1 MVSIRKAK
9 QGFQLRNPGRGVVA
23 AMVTTQFD
31 REKIGLLAG
40 GMTVGVMLII
50 MYHTLGL
57 GSNGD
62 YARYDGGGRVPLS
75 LRNTHPHPHLSVYS
89 APLDDRFNA
98 IALDIIESL
107 DCVNLINATISGNK
121 NDYSFGD
128 QRRRRLQLQ
137 DEDRESQRQRR
148 RGLNSG
154 DEQHV
159 DDGGFLD
166 PVPPGSKDEED
177 AEHADDITPRDD
189 KQGSHEGEEEEG
201 DGGNHWDDVSMGEEE
216 GFHRGYGMRITAQ
229 HLFCVAAYELPP
241 KEITDN
247 LICDAEGSKRKAL
260 LELWSSAASQMDQSL
275 LVKVLGLAHEKPNQ
289 LLLKKLYHL
298 WAPEND
304 EGLTYMLAS
313 LNDENNADHGGLHGL
328 QESLGPGK
336 LFVDVGSCLGLT
348 TLAVTQLY
356 EGTKIVSIEPAQPNW
371 LLQQLNLR
379 CNLDETELRQ
389 AHVVLAGVGPNTE
402 EEDSLMGKV
411 TWRPAA
417 TTSTRS
423 WTPGAEHRP
432 DDIELKVKLRRLNS
446 ILAEANTYQHRMDVL
461 NVDCEGCE
469 YNLIPSLSTEEFDA
483 IATVMGNVHW
493 GYIPTTKLPSSTRGK
508 TTHERL
514 CQHENIARTVKE
526 CCAFPNLPVKS
537 SVPGEVLQRDVEPHL
552 KGGLSPHDNSATVS
566 DVAGDL
572 CDDFAQWALDHYLN
586 DIKDDW
592 GWFELTSQA

>member
-1 MVSIRKAK
+1 
-9 QGFQLRNPGRGVVA
+9 VVGA
-23 AMVTTQFD
+23 ALASTHMD

-62 YARYDGGGRVPLS
+62 YARYDGGGRLPLN
-75 LRNTHPHPHLSVYS
+75 LRNTHPHPHLSMLS
-89 APLDDRFNA
+89 APLEDRFNA
-98 IALDIIESL
+98 IALNIIETL
-107 DCVNLINATISGNK
+107 ECAKLINATLNNGNTK
-121 NDYSFGD
+121 DYGFGD
-128 QRRRRLQLQ
+128 QRRRLLQ
-137 DEDRESQRQRR
+137 DDERGESQQWRR
-148 RGLNSG
+148 RRLSN
-154 DEQHV
+154 DADQQHG
-159 DDGGFLD
+159 DDGGFLNQSPD
-166 PVPPGSKDEED
+166 GGKDEEED
-177 AEHADDITPRDD
+177 AGRADDNPPRDD
-189 KQGSHEGEEEEG
+189 KRDSEEG
-201 DGGNHWDDVSMGEEE
+201 DGGNNWDDLNMKEEDFN
-216 GFHRGYGMRITAQ
+216 GGGYEMHITAK
-229 HLFCVAAYELPP
+229 HLFCVAALEHPP

-247 LICDAEGSKRKAL
+247 MQCDAEGSKRKAL
-260 LELWSSAASQMDQSL
+260 LELWSSAAAQMDQSL
-275 LVKVLGLAHEKPNQ
+275 LLTVLGLAHEKPNQ
-289 LLLKKLYHL
+289 LLLQKTYHL

-304 EGLTYMLAS
+304 EGLTYMLAT

-328 QESLGPGK
+328 HENLGPGK

-356 EGTKIVSIEPAQPNW
+356 TGTKIVSIEPAQPNW

-389 AHVVLAGVGPNTE
+389 AHVVLAGVGPNSE
-402 EEDSLMGKV
+402 NEDSLMGKV
-411 TWRPAA
+411 TWRPGA

-423 WTPGAEHRP
+423 WTPGAEHGV
-432 DDIELKVKLRRLNS
+432 DDMDLTVKLRRLQS
-446 ILAEANTYQHRMDVL
+446 ILAEANASQRPMDVL

-493 GYIPTTKLPSSTRGK
+493 GYIPTTKLPSSARGK

-526 CCAFPNLPVKS
+526 CCAFPDLPVKS
-537 SVPGEVLQRDVEPHL
+537 SVPGEVLQRDERLP
-552 KGGLSPHDNSATVS
+552 PHDNSATVS